1 MAEYADLSAAMDAND
16 ELAEAR
22 MRYRLLAETF
32 EAEPKLRGN
41 LNSALERA
49 KEEILRLRAARAG
62 EVPPVVEAS
71 GVVPFDADRFQKRR
85 GRAGRG

>member
-1 MAEYADLSAAMDAND
+1 MTTEYTSLAAAMDAGD
-16 ELAEAR
+16 ALGEAR
-22 MRYRLLAETF
+22 LRYRLLAETF

-62 EVPPVVEAS
+62 EVPQVVEAS
-71 GVVPFDADRFQKRR
+71 GVVAFDASRFRKS
-85 GRAGRG
+85 ASSP